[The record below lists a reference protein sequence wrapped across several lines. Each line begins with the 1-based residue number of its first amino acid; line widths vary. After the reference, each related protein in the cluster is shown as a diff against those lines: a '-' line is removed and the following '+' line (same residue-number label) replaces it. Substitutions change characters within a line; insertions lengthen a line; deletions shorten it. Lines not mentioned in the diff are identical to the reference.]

1 MVDTRPVTCSG
12 CGAERSPKVASTI
25 PRPPCPECGET
36 AVKWEVTSA
45 SAMTMS
51 SSVMASLAPGE
62 QERDWKRRWQDA
74 QQHLARLLA
83 PRTEP
88 LSSSVIHAAHADLQA
103 FYTQT
108 YHLKDSLKKASS
120 TIGVCGQTIENAV
133 TNDPDLAL
141 LADLANLDK
150 HGKLS
155 KPPRSGHVPK
165 IERVTGTTGDYQ
177 TSGGW
182 RLDVVIEHRGR
193 RLDGL
198 DVAKR
203 ALSAWERALKRWNLS

>member
-62 QERDWKRRWQDA
+62 QERDWERRWQDA
-74 QQHLARLLA
+74 QQHLARPHA

-88 LSSSVIHAAHADLQA
+88 LSSFFIHAAHADLQA
-103 FYTQT
+103 FYIQT

-120 TIGVCGQTIENAV
+120 EIGSAPKRSKTQSRTIRTLRFSPISPTWTSMANFRNHRGVATSLRLSALPGLPATTELREAGDSTLLLSIEGVSLMAS
-133 TNDPDLAL
+133 T
-141 LADLANLDK
+141 
-150 HGKLS
+150 S
-155 KPPRSGHVPK
+155 QSGHYPLGN
-165 IERVTGTTGDYQ
+165 E
-177 TSGGW
+177 
-182 RLDVVIEHRGR
+182 L
-193 RLDGL
+193 
-198 DVAKR
+198 
-203 ALSAWERALKRWNLS
+203 